1 MRICIK
7 ASLILLAIALMAQ
20 PLTAQVEL
28 EDTRTVE
35 QKWTRS
41 MVLMT
46 WAWAGFAAHGKTVG
60 QAPGEVGEWL
70 GTWVGPSW
78 GQPGNRTLASFVSG
92 VFRNFNLWPGAQFE
106 VLTESDTEITGR
118 MNAPYAGFF
127 GEDGEAW
134 GVTLQE
140 FQGVLFG
147 ANETIADYLGFDMNH
162 EVSGEW
168 VNFTVKTR

>member
-46 WAWAGFAAHGKTVG
+46 WA
-60 QAPGEVGEWL
+60 
-70 GTWVGPSW
+70 
-78 GQPGNRTLASFVSG
+78 
-92 VFRNFNLWPGAQFE
+92 
-106 VLTESDTEITGR
+106 
-118 MNAPYAGFF
+118 
-127 GEDGEAW
+127 
-134 GVTLQE
+134 
-140 FQGVLFG
+140 
-147 ANETIADYLGFDMNH
+147 
-162 EVSGEW
+162 
-168 VNFTVKTR
+168 

>member
-1 MRICIK
+1 M
-7 ASLILLAIALMAQ
+7 
-20 PLTAQVEL
+20 
-28 EDTRTVE
+28 
-35 QKWTRS
+35 
-41 MVLMT
+41 
-46 WAWAGFAAHGKTVG
+46 
-60 QAPGEVGEWL
+60 
-70 GTWVGPSW
+70 
-78 GQPGNRTLASFVSG
+78 
-92 VFRNFNLWPGAQFE
+92 NFNLWPGAQFE
-106 VLTESDTEITGR
+106 VLAESDTEITGR